1 MRRRMPRHKQKRNPQ
16 PSGATDSVVS
26 QAQTFEWVGLAVVL
40 LLTVIVYFPVRNGGV
55 LWDDDSNLTRPE
67 LRSLGGLYRIWFDPA
82 ATSQYYPLVNTA
94 FWLEHKLWGDAVLG
108 YHLVSLFWH
117 MLAVLLVYLLLQKL
131 EIPGGLLAAAIFA
144 LHPVMVESVAWM
156 TEQRNTLSAVFY
168 LGALF
173 AFLEFD
179 ESRRRA
185 HYFSALGLFA
195 LALLTKT
202 ATVTLPV
209 ALLVIFCWRRGTL
222 SWRRDVFPL
231 IPFFAIGA
239 GMGLLTMWVE
249 RTFVGAN
256 GMDFELALPQRFLLA
271 GRAVWFY
278 LAKLAWPDNL
288 TFIYPRWTIDTSEWW
303 QWLFPIAAVLATVVL
318 WAIRKRSR
326 APLAAWLFFCGTLF
340 PVLGF
345 LNVYY
350 FVFSFVADH
359 FQYLASLG
367 MIALAS
373 SAATV
378 WLQRRSELIR
388 RVGQAFL
395 VMLVGLLAL
404 LSVRQT
410 RMYADAISLYQATLD
425 RNATCWL
432 AHNNLGLALF
442 DKDRREEAMDHY
454 RQALRLKPDYFLAH
468 NNLATALVA
477 AARYSEAVDEL
488 RSALAEKP
496 DDPLALNGLG
506 VALVHVGRLP
516 EAIETLEN
524 ALRADPNFAMAHTNL
539 GFALHDSG
547 DIPGATEQFRRALEL
562 NPDSVSAHINFGNLL
577 VDSGHAEEGIRHFE
591 DALQLQPNQGDI
603 HNNLGDAFRQ
613 VGQLQKATE
622 HYRAA
627 MKFAPDN
634 AAVYASLAQTL
645 AMLNRCDEALAI
657 AGQGIEVA
665 RRGGQQSMAEQI
677 EEWLNHYQIELRRA
691 GQRSP

>member
-1 MRRRMPRHKQKRNPQ
+1 MAQ
-16 PSGATDSVVS
+16 PATAMEEVARGTRSR
-26 QAQTFEWVGLAVVL
+26 ELIGLALVL
-40 LLTVIVYFPVRNGGV
+40 LTTFLVYLPALRGGV
-55 LWDDDSNLTRPE
+55 LWDDDSNLTRPD
-67 LRSLGGLYRIWFDPA
+67 LQSSHGLYRIWFDPA

-94 FWLEHKLWGDAVLG
+94 FWFEHKLWGDAVLG

-117 MLAVLLVYLLLQKL
+117 MLAVLLLYLLLQKL

-173 AFLEFD
+173 AFLEFG

-185 HYFSALGLFA
+185 YYFSALGLFA

-209 ALLVIFCWRRGTL
+209 AILVIFWWRRGAL
-222 SWRRDVFPL
+222 SWRRDVLPL

-249 RTFVGAN
+249 RMFVGAN
-256 GMDFELALPQRFLLA
+256 GSDFELTLLERFLLA
-271 GRAVWFY
+271 SRAVWFY
-278 LAKLAWPDNL
+278 LAKLAWPNNL
-288 TFIYPRWTIDTSEWW
+288 TFIYPRWTIDTSKWW

-318 WAIRKRSR
+318 WAVRKRSR

-367 MIALAS
+367 MIALAA

-378 WLQRRSELIR
+378 WLERLSEPVR
-388 RVGQAFL
+388 RVGNVFC
-395 VMLVGLLAL
+395 VILVGALAV
-404 LSVRQT
+404 LSVQQT
-410 RMYADAISLYQATLD
+410 QMYSDTISLYQVTLD
-425 RNATCWL
+425 RNTACWL

-442 DKDRREEAMDHY
+442 DKGRRDEAMDHY

-468 NNLATALVA
+468 NNLATTLVA
-477 AARYSEAVDEL
+477 SARYPEAVDEL
-488 RSALAEKP
+488 RAALAEKP

-506 VALVHVGRLP
+506 VALVHLGRLP
-516 EAIETLEN
+516 EAIETLKD

-547 DIPGATEQFRRALEL
+547 DVPQAMEQFRQALEI

-577 VDSGHAEEGIRHFE
+577 VDSGNVEEGIRHLE
-591 DALQLQPNQGDI
+591 EALRLQPNQADI
-603 HNNLGDAFRQ
+603 HNSLGAALRQ
-613 VGQLQKATE
+613 VGQLQKAIE
-622 HYRAA
+622 HYQAA
-627 MKFAPDN
+627 IRLEPDN
-634 AAVYASLAQTL
+634 AAPYGSLAQTL
-645 AMLNRCDEALAI
+645 AISNRSDEALTI
-657 AGQGIEVA
+657 AKEGVEVA
-665 RRGGQQSMAEQI
+665 RRGGQQSAAEQI
-677 EEWLNHYQIELRRA
+677 EEWSKHYRIELRRA
-691 GQRSP
+691 GLQSP